1 MDDFNIEEMM
11 RKLLAAF
18 LAFIMAVAIC
28 AVIGMLTGC
37 RSVEYVKVPE
47 YHTEYMTKID
57 SFVRRDSV
65 YFKDS
70 VYVVQRGD
78 TLYYNKVVY
87 RDRYHNVYKARTDTL
102 IRQDS
107 IRVPYPV
114 ERTLTKA
121 ERLFIGLG
129 KWAMV
134 LLCAAIVVAV
144 VRVIWWYRNKRC

>member
-1 MDDFNIEEMM
+1 MDDSNIEEMM

-47 YHTEYMTKID
+47 YHTEYKTKID

>member
-28 AVIGMLTGC
+28 AAIGMLTGC

-87 RDRYHNVYKARTDTL
+87 RDRYYNVYKARTDTL

-114 ERTLTKA
+114 ERTLTKT
-121 ERLFIGLG
+121 ERWFIGLG

-134 LLCAAIVVAV
+134 LLCAVVVVAV

>member
-1 MDDFNIEEMM
+1 MDDFNIDDML
-11 RKLLAAF
+11 RKLLTAF

-28 AVIGMLTGC
+28 GIIGALAGC
-37 RSVEYVKVPE
+37 KSVEYVKVPE
-47 YHTEYMTKID
+47 YHTEYKTKTD
-57 SFVRRDSV
+57 SFVKRDSV

-87 RDRYHNVYKARTDTL
+87 RDRYRNVYKTRTDTVV
-102 IRQDS
+102 RQDS

-114 ERTLTKA
+114 ERTLTKT
-121 ERLFIGLG
+121 ERWLMGVG

-134 LLCAAIVVAV
+134 LLCAVVVVAV
-144 VRVIWWYRNKRC
+144 VRVI

>member
-1 MDDFNIEEMM
+1 MDDFNIEDML

-18 LAFIMAVAIC
+18 LAFIMAVVIC

-134 LLCAAIVVAV
+134 LLCAVVVVAV

>member
-107 IRVPYPV
+107 IRVLYPV

-121 ERLFIGLG
+121 ERWFIGFG

-144 VRVIWWYRNKRC
+144 VRVMNKRC

>member
-28 AVIGMLTGC
+28 SAIGMLTGC
-37 RSVEYVKVPE
+37 RSVAYVKVPE
-47 YHTEYMTKID
+47 YHTEYKTKID

-107 IRVPYPV
+107 IRVLYPV

>member
-18 LAFIMAVAIC
+18 LAFIMSVAIC
-28 AVIGMLTGC
+28 AFIGMLTGC

-121 ERLFIGLG
+121 ERWFIGLG

>member
-121 ERLFIGLG
+121 ERWFIGFG

-144 VRVIWWYRNKRC
+144 VRVMNKRC